1 MSNTRYLR
9 KRRGRWLVQVA
20 VPSELRDRY
29 GKANVEQYL
38 GTSSEAEAK
47 RLRHAVVAE
56 ILASFERAREGGP
69 IRSDELKAQA
79 EIELRRAYDAMAADF
94 LDSHGRLPDLAREV
108 AEDAADLI
116 SASRLRTPA
125 GRAGPAR
132 HLHPAE
138 FGAAAADIEHQSMR
152 DAMVEQRRTAVDR
165 QVRLFVVGDDFEL
178 DPGLAGD
185 PLEEGVAVRGPPAGL
200 GRHRAHAGDPAP
212 VHLCGADFERL
223 QGARHGGLGKA
234 AAGAQALAQA
244 DDARECVDDP
254 EPAIDSRS
262 RDQQA
267 AVVGTQVDGGIDR
280 APGCLA
286 RGQTY
291 TAVLSGPAGS

>member
-94 LDSHGRLPDLAREV
+94 LDSHGRLSNLAREV
-108 AEDAADLI
+108 GEDAADLTG
-116 SASRLRTPA
+116 ASFETNRLLGKPTTEY
-125 GRAGPAR
+125 
-132 HLHPAE
+132 AE
-138 FGAAAADIEHQSMR
+138 EVMDRIGVEKTEESVAALSQAILKAHAAAIAMLERGIEPPPLNSPLKKAPIPGFQPTVKHIAAKAVSPSSETMR
-152 DAMVEQRRTAVDR
+152 T
-165 QVRLFVVGDDFEL
+165 
-178 DPGLAGD
+178 
-185 PLEEGVAVRGPPAGL
+185 
-200 GRHRAHAGDPAP
+200 
-212 VHLCGADFERL
+212 
-223 QGARHGGLGKA
+223 
-234 AAGAQALAQA
+234 
-244 DDARECVDDP
+244 
-254 EPAIDSRS
+254 
-262 RDQQA
+262 
-267 AVVGTQVDGGIDR
+267 T
-280 APGCLA
+280 
-286 RGQTY
+286 
-291 TAVLSGPAGS
+291 